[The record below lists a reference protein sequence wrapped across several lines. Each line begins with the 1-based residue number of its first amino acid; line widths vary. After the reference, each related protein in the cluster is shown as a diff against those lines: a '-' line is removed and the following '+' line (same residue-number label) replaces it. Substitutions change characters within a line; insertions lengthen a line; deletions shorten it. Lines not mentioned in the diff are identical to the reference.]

1 MSIQGLST
9 RLRHKIEI
17 NFISRFAIN
26 VAKLE
31 VQLVFEC
38 LTAKLYY
45 LITNLQYCSQMHT
58 RYKSTTIDH
67 WIHERFEKV
76 SKSNIY
82 HSIENSNSHEKG
94 IHFKK
99 ILSLFENYYQRPSNN
114 KFDQ

>member
-58 RYKSTTIDH
+58 RSKSTTIDQ
-67 WIHERFEKV
+67 WIHERFDKV

-82 HSIENSNSHEKG
+82 DLG
-94 IHFKK
+94 IHFNR
-99 ILSLFENYYQRPSNN
+99 ILSLFEKYHQRPSNN
-114 KFDQ
+114 KFDQLMF

>member
-58 RYKSTTIDH
+58 RYKSTTLDT
-67 WIHERFEKV
+67 ERFEKV
-76 SKSNIY
+76 SKSDIY
-82 HSIENSNSHEKG
+82 HSIEN
-94 IHFKK
+94 
-99 ILSLFENYYQRPSNN
+99 LSS
-114 KFDQ
+114 

>member
-1 MSIQGLST
+1 MSLQGLRT

-58 RYKSTTIDH
+58 RYKSTTIDR
-67 WIHERFEKV
+67 WIHKRFEKV
-76 SKSNIY
+76 SKYQNQTHITRY
-82 HSIENSNSHEKG
+82 RNTFQKYPKSIGKL
-94 IHFKK
+94 
-99 ILSLFENYYQRPSNN
+99 LSTT
-114 KFDQ
+114 

>member
-1 MSIQGLST
+1 MENELTDPVFGNTPQAPPKWLVLLWCISIVAAVT
-9 RLRHKIEI
+9 TEVVRHKIEI

-58 RYKSTTIDH
+58 RYESTTNDH

-76 SKSNIY
+76 SISNI
-82 HSIENSNSHEKG
+82 
-94 IHFKK
+94 
-99 ILSLFENYYQRPSNN
+99 
-114 KFDQ
+114 

>member
-58 RYKSTTIDH
+58 RSKSTTIDQ
-67 WIHERFEKV
+67 WIHERFDKV

-82 HSIENSNSHEKG
+82 HSIENSNS
-94 IHFKK
+94 
-99 ILSLFENYYQRPSNN
+99 Q
-114 KFDQ
+114 

>member
-1 MSIQGLST
+1 MSLQGLRT

-67 WIHERFEKV
+67 WIHERFDKV

-82 HSIENSNSHEKG
+82 HSIENL
-94 IHFKK
+94 IHFKR
-99 ILSLFENYYQRPSNN
+99 ILSLLENYYQQPSIN